1 MTIADLAT
9 RTLPIAS
16 AELERIGFG
25 REEEHA
31 ATGIIVD
38 QDDHLIGI
46 NSPDVEILPLA
57 EALDRYD
64 WVQDLV
70 FGLISPD
77 ENPHVAQI
85 AESTEPAVGHFV
97 HVRAGAKVT
106 LPVQL
111 FTLLGHPQGRQHLHC
126 VTVIDEDAEVEIVS
140 GSTVP
145 ANVRAGRHI
154 SISETYLRPGATCRS
169 VSVEQW
175 GDDMEVYD
183 YSRTSIGKG
192 ATSIS
197 SAIMMS
203 SVRLHRSESVTTID
217 EGGSSNDQSVLYS
230 PTGTDRIVKSDIVL
244 AGESANAESI
254 ARMVTAGGRIEN
266 RSTLVG
272 NGENSRGYLGCDGL
286 KLGDDGQIVSAPAL
300 EANAST
306 AQLSHEASIGVIGA
320 DRIAYLMASGLTED
334 RARDLLIQGFLNL
347 DEQLIPE
354 TIRAEVS
361 AMIATAKTGA
371 L

>member
-1 MTIADLAT
+1 MTIADF
-9 RTLPIAS
+9 AS
-16 AELERIGFG
+16 RIEPVASDRLERIGYG

-31 ATGIIVD
+31 ATGVIVD
-38 QDDHLIGI
+38 QDDRLIHI
-46 NSPDVEILPLA
+46 NSADVEILPLA
-57 EALDRYD
+57 EALDRYE

-77 ENPHVAQI
+77 ESPLITQI
-85 AESTEPAVGHFV
+85 SESPQPPVGHFV
-97 HVRAGAKVT
+97 HVKAGAKVS

-126 VTVIDEDAEVEIVS
+126 VTVIDENAEVEIVS

-145 ANVRAGRHI
+145 AGVHAGRHL

-169 VSVEQW
+169 VSIEQW
-175 GDDMEVYD
+175 GDDMEVHD
-183 YSRTSIGKG
+183 YSRTHIGKG

-197 SAIMMS
+197 SSIMMS
-203 SVRLHRSESVTTID
+203 NIRLHRSESVTTID

-230 PTGTDRIVKSDIVL
+230 PNGTERVVTSGIVL
-244 AGESANAESI
+244 AGDGAKAESI
-254 ARMVTAGGRIEN
+254 ARMVTAGGRITN

-272 NGENSRGYLGCDGL
+272 NGENTQGYLGCDGL
-286 KLGDDGQIVSAPAL
+286 KLGDDGQILSAPAL
-300 EANAST
+300 EANSST

-320 DRIAYLMASGLTED
+320 EKIAYLMASGLTEE
-334 RARDLLIQGFLNL
+334 RARELLIQGFLNL
-347 DEQLIPE
+347 DEELIPE
-354 TIRAEVS
+354 SIRAEVS
-361 AMIATAKTGA
+361 AMVATAKSGA